1 MLMYKRDMVVNFK
14 EIYTTNVKSLSI
26 NSYWTINEF
35 IKIMTPLLREEF
47 NTSRID
53 IIECGLKDAENA
65 HNLHPSDSCMRDI
78 WNENELKLLSFYVRK
93 Y

>member
-1 MLMYKRDMVVNFK
+1 MLVYKRDMVMNFK
-14 EIYTTNVKSLSI
+14 EIYTTNVKSLDI

-35 IKIMTPLLREEF
+35 LDIIKPLLCEEF
-47 NTSRID
+47 NTTRVD

-65 HNLHPSDSCMRDI
+65 RHIHPSDQCMRDI